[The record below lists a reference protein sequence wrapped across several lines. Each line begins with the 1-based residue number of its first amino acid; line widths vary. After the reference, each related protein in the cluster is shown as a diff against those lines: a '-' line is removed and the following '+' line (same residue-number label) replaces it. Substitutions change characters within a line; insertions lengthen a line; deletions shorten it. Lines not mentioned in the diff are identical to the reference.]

1 MTDEW
6 DQICGGTQDEADRA
20 ATTDP
25 IDTDLF
31 WFSEWLD
38 SQGLIRSEDETGDQ
52 RSHEQLVRDFLARP
66 TRPRG
71 AEESP

>member
-1 MTDEW
+1 M
-6 DQICGGTQDEADRA
+6 
-20 ATTDP
+20 TTDP

-52 RSHEQLVRDFLARP
+52 RSHEQLVRDYLAADA
-66 TRPRG
+66 RG
-71 AEESP
+71 AAGRVR